1 MTIQTSDKPV
11 VEKKSLR
18 DAYGA
23 TLAEL
28 GASHPAVVVL
38 DADLSG
44 STRTATFAKKY
55 PDRFFNMGVA
65 EANMIGVAAGMAVSG
80 KIPFAS
86 TFAVFATGRAWE
98 QIRQSVCLGN
108 VNVKVVASH
117 GGITVGEDGPSHQA
131 MEDIALMRALPH
143 MGVIVPADAA
153 ETASAV
159 RFAADHVGPL
169 YIRLARDKFPVVHR
183 EATPFRLGKGEVL
196 RNGPDVALVGCGLMT
211 STIIEAADRLADEGI
226 MATVVNM
233 ATIKPIDEEL
243 LITLATTCGAIVTAE
258 EHSIIGGL
266 GSAVAEVI
274 GENIPVPVIKVG
286 MKSEFGKSGP
296 PEALLDYFGLNAAAV
311 IEAAKKA
318 LALKNG

>member
-1 MTIQTSDKPV
+1 MTTDTSEKPV

-18 DAYGA
+18 DAYGV
-23 TLAEL
+23 TLAEV
-28 GASHPAVVVL
+28 GDANPNVVVL

-44 STRTATFAKKY
+44 STRTAKFAAKH

-80 KIPFAS
+80 KVPFAS

-143 MGVIVPADAA
+143 MNVIVPADAA
-153 ETASAV
+153 ETAAAV

-169 YIRLARDKFPVVHR
+169 YIRLARDKFPVLHD
-183 EATPFRLGKGEVL
+183 EEKPFVFGKGEVL
-196 RNGPDVALVGCGLMT
+196 RNGPDVALIGCGLMT
-211 STIIEAADRLADEGI
+211 STIQEAANQLADQGI

-233 ATIKPIDEEL
+233 PTVKPVDEEL
-243 LITLATTCGAIVTAE
+243 LIRLANTCGAFVTAE
-258 EHSIIGGL
+258 EHMITGGL
-266 GSAVAEVI
+266 GSAVAETLS
-274 GENIPVPVIKVG
+274 ENAPAPVIRVG

-296 PEALLDYFGLNAAAV
+296 PDALLDFFGLNAASV
-311 IEAAKKA
+311 VEAAKKA
-318 LALKNG
+318 IALKNG